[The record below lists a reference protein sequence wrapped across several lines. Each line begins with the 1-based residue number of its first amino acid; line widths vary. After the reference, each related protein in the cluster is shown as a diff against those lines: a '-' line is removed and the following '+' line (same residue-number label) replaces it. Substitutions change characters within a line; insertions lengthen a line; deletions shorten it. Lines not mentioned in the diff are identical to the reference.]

1 MSGEKK
7 NVSLGHLILI
17 LPIFKYVIQYTIRAS
32 LGSKSII
39 PILTEEKMK
48 SR

>member
-1 MSGEKK
+1 MQEKK

-17 LPIFKYVIQYTIRAS
+17 LPIFKYVIQYKIQSQPRQQVYHS
-32 LGSKSII
+32 H
-39 PILTEEKMK
+39 LTEEKMK